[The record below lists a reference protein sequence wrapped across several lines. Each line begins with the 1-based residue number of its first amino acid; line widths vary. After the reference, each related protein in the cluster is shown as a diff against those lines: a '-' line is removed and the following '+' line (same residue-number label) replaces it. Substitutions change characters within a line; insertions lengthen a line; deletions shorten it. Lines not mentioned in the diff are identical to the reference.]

1 MSNCDECG
9 KRESMPYQCRH
20 CGGSFCAEHRL
31 PEAHDCPGLAEW
43 GDPGDGVFDSGFD
56 DSVSTE
62 DDGGLLGGRVDT
74 GVGGPL
80 GYVRGNMTF
89 VFLGAMWV
97 TFAVQLVFQVAT
109 GLYPLSGQAIAA
121 NPEAYRLYSAI
132 FTLSPAHPEYVW
144 TWVTSIF
151 SHGGFAHIAINSIV
165 VYFFGRLVED
175 YIGSKA
181 FVGLFLASGVVA
193 GLGQIAVQVIELG
206 GIPEA
211 TVLIRDG
218 VVTDVV
224 PGVLGASG
232 AALAVMA
239 VLTVFNPGLRVYLYF
254 LIPVPLW
261 LLTTGYTAL
270 TVFSIVGGGIG
281 AGGVAQAAHLLGL
294 IVGLA
299 YGYRV
304 RDRVRVP
311 RQLQFGGPGGPGGG
325 PGGPGGPGGRGRGP
339 F

>member
-20 CGGSFCAEHRL
+20 CGGTFCAEHRL
-31 PEAHDCPGLAEW
+31 PEAHDCPGLADWSE
-43 GDPGDGVFDSGFD
+43 PGDGVFDSGFD
-56 DSVSTE
+56 DSVSTG

-80 GYVRGNMTF
+80 GYIRGNMTI
-89 VFLGAMWV
+89 VYLGLMWV

-109 GLYPLSGQAIAA
+109 GLYPLSAAAINA

-151 SHGGFAHIAINSIV
+151 AHGGFAHIAINSIV

-181 FVGLFLASGVVA
+181 FAGLFLASGVVA
-193 GLGQIAVQVIELG
+193 GLGQIGVQILQLG
-206 GIPEA
+206 YVPGSIFEA
-211 TVLIRDG
+211 INAG
-218 VVTDVV
+218 GA
-224 PGVLGASG
+224 GVLGASG
-232 AALAVMA
+232 AALAIMA

-261 LLTTGYTAL
+261 LLTAGYTAI
-270 TVFSIVGGGIG
+270 TVLAIVGGGVG
-281 AGGVAQAAHLLGL
+281 SGGVAQVAHLLGL
-294 IVGLA
+294 AIGLA